1 MSLYNKEKFHIPQ
14 GEFFFYTFV
23 FLFIFINRTLSM
35 KKLMLFAALLGVLF
49 GCTKPEGY
57 QVEVALNGASGKV
70 FLEQRRD
77 GNFVP
82 VDTAE
87 VVDGV
92 AVLKGKV
99 EFPDMYYLSVEGSN
113 QKGIL
118 FVENVVMK
126 VTGSVDSLRF
136 IKVSGS
142 PVNDE
147 YQVIR
152 EELDQDN
159 KAGMAKYQEYQ
170 QALQSGD
177 TVNASRLMEEVKA
190 IFDGQ
195 EQKLV
200 GFVKNNKSSWVTPL
214 FLTQV
219 QQSMEVEAL
228 DSLVNGLDPKL
239 SVVPAVVDMKERIAK
254 LKRVAVGQTA
264 PDFTQN
270 DPEGNPVKLSEV
282 YAKNAY
288 TLIDF
293 WAAWCGPCRQENPN
307 VVAVYNDYK
316 SKGFG
321 VFGVSLDQDRE
332 RWLKAIEDDKLD
344 WPHVSDLKY
353 WQNEAASL
361 YGVNAI
367 PANFLVDRN
376 GTIIAR
382 NLREQALRDKV
393 AELLP

>member
-1 MSLYNKEKFHIPQ
+1 
-14 GEFFFYTFV
+14 
-23 FLFIFINRTLSM
+23 
-35 KKLMLFAALLGVLF
+35 
-49 GCTKPEGY
+49 
-57 QVEVALNGASGKV
+57 
-70 FLEQRRD
+70 
-77 GNFVP
+77 
-82 VDTAE
+82 
-87 VVDGV
+87 
-92 AVLKGKV
+92 
-99 EFPDMYYLSVEGSN
+99 
-113 QKGIL
+113 
-118 FVENVVMK
+118 VMK